1 MAEIRNIKD
10 FKDVKKAK
18 VYRTHLTAILKVVN
32 LSIEGLKHFE
42 IYTSVREIQKTLRF
56 EKKILESHLFKVEK
70 LIKEKS
76 SNE

>member
-1 MAEIRNIKD
+1 MAEIRNLKD

-18 VYRTHLTAILKVVN
+18 VYHTHLTAILRVVN
-32 LSIEGLKHFE
+32 LSIAGLKHFE
-42 IYTSVREIQKTLRF
+42 IYTSVKEILKTLKQ
-56 EKKILESHLFKVEK
+56 EKKMLESHLFKMEK